1 MCPLRDGIRVASKN
15 FLPKDCITRANKVEL
30 PIADFKSEIGN
41 HSDSNEQKLMWEIP
55 VDNAAG
61 LKK

>member
-1 MCPLRDGIRVASKN
+1 V
-15 FLPKDCITRANKVEL
+15 V
-30 PIADFKSEIGN
+30 ADFKSEIAG

-55 VDNAAG
+55 VDNAVG